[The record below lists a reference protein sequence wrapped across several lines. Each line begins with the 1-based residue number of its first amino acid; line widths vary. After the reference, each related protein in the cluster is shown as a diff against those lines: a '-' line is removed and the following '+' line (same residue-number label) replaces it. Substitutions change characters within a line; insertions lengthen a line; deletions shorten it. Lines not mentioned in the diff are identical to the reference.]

1 VEHSPNS
8 PEITM
13 FLCANCAQP
22 GRQPASGNAAARSA
36 ALDFRWPVEVQQILV
51 PCTGRLQP
59 EHVLKAFESG
69 ASIVSVVG
77 CREEHCSFLEGSK
90 RCIRRVDFI
99 RSILME
105 IGLGAERLMLF
116 HLPGSAGATVAF
128 PAGDLKADS
137 SESSAEALDTQL
149 TAQLTDI
156 RDQVMKAFHGS
167 RSSPL
172 RLSNSENPAGISPGK
187 GAG

>member
-1 VEHSPNS
+1 MEHSPNS

-13 FLCANCAQP
+13 FLCANCIQP
-22 GRQPASGNAAARSA
+22 GRQPASGNATRSA
-36 ALDFRWPVEVQQILV
+36 ALDFHWPVEVQQILV

-77 CREEHCSFLEGSK
+77 CREAHCTFLEGSK
-90 RCIRRVDFI
+90 RCVRRVDFI
-99 RSILME
+99 RSILRE

-116 HLPGSAGATVAF
+116 HLPGSAEATVAF
-128 PAGDLKADS
+128 PAGDAKAAS
-137 SESSAEALDTQL
+137 AESSAEALDTQL
-149 TAQLTDI
+149 TEI
-156 RDQVMKAFHGS
+156 RDQVMNAFRCS

-172 RLSNSENPAGISPGK
+172 RLSPSENPAGSSPGE
-187 GAG
+187 GAS

>member
-22 GRQPASGNAAARSA
+22 SRQPASGNATRFA
-36 ALDFRWPVEVQQILV
+36 ALDFHWPVEVQQILV

-77 CREEHCSFLEGSK
+77 CREEHCCFLEGSK
-90 RCIRRVDFI
+90 RCVRRVDFI

-116 HLPGSAGATVAF
+116 HLPGSAGATAAF

-149 TAQLTDI
+149 TDI

-172 RLSNSENPAGISPGK
+172 RLSTSENPAGISPGK

>member
-1 VEHSPNS
+1 MEHSPNS

-22 GRQPASGNAAARSA
+22 GRQPASGNAARSA

-51 PCTGRLQP
+51 PCAGRLQP

-172 RLSNSENPAGISPGK
+172 RLSTSENPAGISPGK